1 MILTKA
7 TQNAQQSADK
17 CSSQLL
23 SQYDWVKS
31 HKTGAILSRS
41 VSKHW
46 NCSLALLHLSFYN
59 KTTSSDFII
68 SFRQHFQADSIL
80 SGVLFSVLKVFLT
93 LLYVHTVLKLFINQ

>member
-17 CSSQLL
+17 CS
-23 SQYDWVKS
+23 
-31 HKTGAILSRS
+31 
-41 VSKHW
+41 
-46 NCSLALLHLSFYN
+46 SLALLHLSFYN

-80 SGVLFSVLKVFLT
+80 SGVLFSVLKSVFNSAICTNSFET
-93 LLYVHTVLKLFINQ
+93 LYKSIIYKFWKLKALKSF